1 MDKLY
6 ERFEITRPS
15 YIADGHWACVS
26 AEADRLWRSL
36 EAKDASQALGDMK
49 CLVESIAKIVL
60 DIDGT
65 PAAATDDFQKVVGD
79 AHKRLANQPG
89 HELVN
94 TSPFGDMATQASK
107 VVRNLAEI
115 RNNYGGGH
123 GRFTVPDL
131 DDEMLHM
138 ALDGG
143 LMWVRWALRRI
154 GYFTIGR
161 PTQLIE
167 ALVGPQSQNFTKLPP
182 NSLKDRL
189 IAANLRS
196 LESRHQ
202 RSIGVAVGQRAAM
215 ETFMVHIDG
224 VAACGDSS
232 DLTVWPEGYRIGLVL
247 GLWVSPHGVVTICSR
262 WIRDAIKVLDP
273 VPDCSAELTDLI
285 DEVLNS
291 AIDLTDK
298 ETASDVRAV
307 HQELVKWIPTRPAS
321 ETAAWEKLATHIAP
335 DPFAF

>member
-1 MDKLY
+1 MDDLY
-6 ERFEITRPS
+6 ARFQITRPP
-15 YIADGHWACVS
+15 YLADGYWACVK

-36 EAKDASQALGDMK
+36 EAEDASQALGDMK

-65 PAAATDDFQKVVGD
+65 PPAATDDFKKIVGA
-79 AHKRLANQPG
+79 AHKRLVDQPG
-89 HELVN
+89 HQLAT

-131 DDEMLHM
+131 SDEMLHM

-167 ALVGPQSQNFTKLPP
+167 ALVGPQSQNFTKRPP

-189 IAANLRS
+189 IAANLQS
-196 LESRHQ
+196 AEVRHQ

-215 ETFMVHIDG
+215 DTFMVYIDG
-224 VAACGDSS
+224 VEACGNSS
-232 DLTVWPEGYRIGLVL
+232 DLAVWPEGYRIGVVS
-247 GLWVSPHGVVTICSR
+247 GLWVSPHGLVTITSR
-262 WIRDAIKVLDP
+262 WIRDAMKVLDP
-273 VPDCSAELTDLI
+273 VPDCSAELADLV
-285 DEVLNS
+285 DEVANS
-291 AIDLTDK
+291 GIDLT
-298 ETASDVRAV
+298 EREESSDVRAIW
-307 HQELVKWIPTRPAS
+307 QELVNWIPTRPAS
-321 ETAAWEKLATHIAP
+321 ETTSWEKLALWIKP
-335 DPFAF
+335 SPFA